1 MRAGGQNHVL
11 ATVPPEIKYFT
22 HYVGG
27 CVGQRANLDWY
38 GISRPHRDSLSV
50 VEEYPSN
57 FKPNNNKR

>member
-11 ATVPPEIKYFT
+11 AIVPPEWKYFT

-38 GISRPHRDSLSV
+38 GISLPHSDSLSV
-50 VEEYPSN
+50 VEE
-57 FKPNNNKR
+57 